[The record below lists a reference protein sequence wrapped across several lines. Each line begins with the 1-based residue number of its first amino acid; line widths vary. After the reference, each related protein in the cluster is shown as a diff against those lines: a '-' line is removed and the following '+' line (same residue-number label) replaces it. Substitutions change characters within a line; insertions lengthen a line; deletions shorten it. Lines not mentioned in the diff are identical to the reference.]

1 MCPGSHRERLRTQD
15 RVGCLRGEEEKE
27 RRKGGLEGKEAF
39 RVVVLSLCGK
49 AGMRESDP
57 AACGTGSR
65 GGKGSGMAGR

>member
-1 MCPGSHRERLRTQD
+1 M
-15 RVGCLRGEEEKE
+15 
-27 RRKGGLEGKEAF
+27 
-39 RVVVLSLCGK
+39 VVLSLCGK